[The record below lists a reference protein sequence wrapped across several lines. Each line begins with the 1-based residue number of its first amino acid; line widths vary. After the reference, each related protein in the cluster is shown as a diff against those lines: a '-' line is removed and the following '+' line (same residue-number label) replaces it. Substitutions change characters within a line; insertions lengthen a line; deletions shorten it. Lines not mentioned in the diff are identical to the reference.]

1 MTTQAGF
8 ARPSV
13 AGRARQAVDVAN
25 VTAIATVNLLL
36 VGAVYA
42 LTQLLPGWAAG
53 VLVSAGV
60 GLATVIAGAVGDSK
74 RAKVLPSGPPLG
86 VR

>member
-1 MTTQAGF
+1 MMTQARF

-13 AGRARQAVDVAN
+13 AGRVPEVVDVAN
-25 VTAIATVNLLL
+25 VAAIATVNLLL

-53 VLVSAGV
+53 VVVSAGV
-60 GLATVIAGAVGDSK
+60 GLATVIAGGVGDSK
-74 RAKVLPSGPPLG
+74 RAKALPSGVP
-86 VR
+86 